1 MLNIELTSFGLDE
14 TLKDIMKDL
23 ESVLGGDSSKRRKD
37 EVMYKVLGAV
47 TALWNMV
54 QVVEAEP
61 ETNVEEESGLLT

>member
-23 ESVLGGDSSKRRKD
+23 RSALGNNNSKKRKD
-37 EVMYKVLGAV
+37 EVMYKVLGSV

-54 QVVEAEP
+54 QVTETGTDTEVESE
-61 ETNVEEESGLLT
+61 